1 MGKYNYRRYI
11 KRHLERIV
19 MVLNREG
26 VKLHAIAEQYE
37 HDHPEIS
44 QPLWDASYGLVT
56 VIQIV
61 EKVQRMI

>member
-37 HDHPEIS
+37 HDHMEIA